1 MLSLFSNKIFLGI
14 LCGVLVAIIGIIAWK
29 YHDLSSTIE
38 EQEKSI
44 LEYKNKYLVCQ
55 VDLEVEQHNI
65 TVLKSTIENLNL
77 SIEKLELKNKEIQK
91 IYDDYKKQA
100 VNEKYQNAKVI
111 DIMKSKAD
119 SCEEGKRINK
129 ILSGLTYDSL
139 E

>member
-1 MLSLFSNKIFLGI
+1 MLSLFSNKIFLGVF
-14 LCGVLVAIIGIIAWK
+14 CGLLVAILAIIGWK

-38 EQEKSI
+38 EQELTI

-55 VDLEVEQHNI
+55 VDLEVEQHNN

-91 IYDDYKKQA
+91 TYDTYKKQA
-100 VNEKYQNAKVI
+100 TEEKYQNAKVI

-119 SCEEGKRINK
+119 SCEEGKRINQ
-129 ILSGLTYDSL
+129 ILSGMKY
-139 E
+139 EEIE